1 MAYGG
6 FKDLP
11 RRTACDK
18 IIGDKAF
25 DIAKNLKYDRY
36 QKGLTSMV
44 YKFFDKQSSGG
55 AVKNEDILEQQ
66 LAEKLHKPIIRKFEK
81 QKDHLSLTDNIW
93 SADLA
98 DIQLISKC
106 DKGFWSLLC
115 AINIHSKYA
124 WVVPLKDKKGITVT
138 NTFQTFLYESGCKP
152 NEI

>member
-36 QKGLTSMV
+36 QKGLTSVV
-44 YKFFDKQSSGG
+44 YKFFDKQSSGS

-93 SADLA
+93 GADLA
-98 DIQLISKC
+98 DIQLKSKC
-106 DKGFWSLLC
+106 DKGF
-115 AINIHSKYA
+115 
-124 WVVPLKDKKGITVT
+124 
-138 NTFQTFLYESGCKP
+138 
-152 NEI
+152 